1 MRAVLAALVLAALVL
16 ARPATAGSSQLVA
29 DLSSREIAITTGF
42 AGTEL
47 LLFGA
52 VDGPGDIIV
61 VVRGPKREQIVRRKI
76 EVAGVWINGPSARFS
91 DVPSFYWIASTGP
104 LADIADPAFLA
115 EREIGFARLRMP
127 SADGRS
133 EAETAPF
140 RSAMVRLKDRVDL
153 YEETTGIVVAADR
166 LFRTSVVFPANL
178 PTGDYQ
184 AEVYLLRDKRLVS
197 TETTRID
204 VLRVGLGARIHA
216 FATRDAAL
224 YGIMAIA
231 IALVAGWLAGAIFRK
246 G

>member
-1 MRAVLAALVLAALVL
+1 MRAILALVVAALVL
-16 ARPATAGSSQLVA
+16 ARPAPGAATQLVA

-61 VVRGPKREQIVRRKI
+61 VVRGPRRDQIVRRKV
-76 EVAGVWINGPSARFS
+76 EVAGIWINGPSARFA
-91 DVPSFYWIASTGP
+91 DVPAFYWVASTGP
-104 LADIADPAFLA
+104 LTDIAEPAFLA
-115 EREIGFARLRMP
+115 EREIGFAQLRMP

-133 EAETAPF
+133 AAATAPF
-140 RSAMVRLKDRVDL
+140 RTAMVRLKDRVDL
-153 YEETTGIVVAADR
+153 YEETTGVVVAADR

-178 PTGDYQ
+178 PTGDYR

-197 TETTRID
+197 TETIVID
-204 VLRVGLGARIHA
+204 VHRVGLGARIHG

-231 IALVAGWLAGAIFRK
+231 IALVAGWLAGVIFRK